1 MHNIKISSIKSM
13 KASTEQLIEIDCT
26 LDLEHLV
33 STLDEQS
40 FNLLFALTQKRL
52 ADSAFE
58 EARRLNAL
66 SNLAKL
72 KQNLKNSQ

>member
-13 KASTEQLIEIDCT
+13 TATNEQLININCT

-52 ADSAFE
+52 ADSAIE

>member
-1 MHNIKISSIKSM
+1 MHNIKISTIKSM
-13 KASTEQLIEIDCT
+13 KASTEQLIEIDCS

-33 STLDEQS
+33 SNLDDQS

-52 ADSAFE
+52 AETAIE

-66 SNLAKL
+66 ANLAKL
-72 KQNLKNSQ
+72 RENLKS

>member
-1 MHNIKISSIKSM
+1 MHNIKISTIKSM

-40 FNLLFALTQKRL
+40 FNLLFALTQKRI
-52 ADSAFE
+52 ADAAIE
-58 EARRLNAL
+58 DARRANAL
-66 SNLAKL
+66 ANLATLRAALVK
-72 KQNLKNSQ
+72 S